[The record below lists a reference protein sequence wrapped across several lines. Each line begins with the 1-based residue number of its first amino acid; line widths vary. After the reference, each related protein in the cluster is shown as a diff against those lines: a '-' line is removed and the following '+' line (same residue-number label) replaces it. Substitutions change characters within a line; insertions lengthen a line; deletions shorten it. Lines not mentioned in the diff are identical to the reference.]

1 MKRINVGAL
10 FLVLALL
17 FLSFCGGYRLGSRDR
32 QDGLR
37 IVTEHASPPQ
47 VTDAAATSET
57 AASAVSPETGLLD
70 LNRASLEDL
79 MTLPGVG
86 EVLAQRI
93 LDYRTAV
100 GGFSSVDEL
109 DAVEGIGS
117 KRLDALREYV
127 TVEEA
132 P

>member
-1 MKRINVGAL
+1 MKHIKAEVL
-10 FLVLALL
+10 ILVLALL
-17 FLSFCGGYRLGSRDR
+17 FLSFCGGYRLGSSDR

-37 IVTEHASPPQ
+37 IVTEHDSSPQ
-47 VTDAAATSET
+47 STDAAAPTET
-57 AASAVSPETGLLD
+57 TASAVSSETGLLD

-79 MTLPGVG
+79 MSLPGVG

-117 KRLDALREYV
+117 KRLDILREYV
-127 TVEEA
+127 TVEET